1 MRHALEVALVGLVL
15 SLSSA
20 STADEMSFPNISSA
34 DIPGA
39 PKLGQPMLIM
49 GSSRPIVTE
58 KHGLASPALYDWDG
72 DGLKDLL
79 VGEFETNAGDLF
91 PMREDG
97 STIRVYLNVGSNES
111 PEFTDDFIWARD
123 TEGTIMEVEQWC
135 CVSFTPLFYD
145 LDADGHLDMITGQYH
160 PGEVTWFR
168 GSEKGFEPGVKLPQ
182 EGDPASNGQPM
193 WGNYEGE
200 PGDIGTF
207 DYWVYSTA
215 TFGDLDDDGD
225 YDLIVG
231 GSGGLRV
238 SENIGG
244 PENPSFGMREL
255 LLDIHGEPLKTRQ
268 MSEWQLDYYER
279 HPEGSLEL
287 TPPSGDI
294 KTNPLA
300 VDWDSDGVLDLLV
313 TDSYVSN
320 RSRAVNFFRGVKTP
334 EGHRFEPAIELL
346 RTEKGA
352 KALPGSGNRVYVDDW
367 NSDGT
372 PDLIIGASVATVN
385 RGEFSDE
392 LSWEWESVNR
402 VEAAGKDPGRY
413 PPRERPTE
421 ESLRSAY
428 WEELSEEEIQEH
440 VRFNQE
446 YWDQEIGRLYEEGK
460 EHWLTMRHQGRVYV
474 MLGEQAEP
482 SSQEE
487 IAQETKAAPSSTPAP
502 TTSASAPLTPPVTVN
517 VDNAVVLDPE
527 GAGGISINFDMRDGW
542 YIYAPTGRNA
552 KEGMIETSTD
562 FLLPEGI
569 EIAGNMDLPM
579 HRFKG
584 LFEIYSGKGVTWTQG
599 IQADESALPGT
610 HLVKTEVTY
619 QTCKDDL
626 CLPPRSER
634 FQTAVVMPHLV
645 GNL

>member
-1 MRHALEVALVGLVL
+1 MRHTLEVALVGMAL
-15 SLSSA
+15 SLSSV
-20 STADEMSFPNISSA
+20 STADEMSFPDISSA
-34 DIPGA
+34 DIRGA
-39 PKLGQPMLIM
+39 PKLGRPMLIM
-49 GSSRPIVTE
+49 GSSKPILTE

-72 DGLKDLL
+72 DGRKDLL
-79 VGEFETNAGDLF
+79 VGEFETNSGDLF

-135 CVSFTPLFYD
+135 CVSLTPLFYD

-160 PGEVTWFR
+160 PGDVTWFR
-168 GSEKGFEPGVKLPQ
+168 GSENGFEPGVKLPQ
-182 EGDPASNGQPM
+182 EGDPASNGNPAF
-193 WGNYEGE
+193 GNYEGE

-207 DYWVYSTA
+207 EYWVYSTA

-238 SENIGG
+238 SENIGDAK
-244 PENPSFGMREL
+244 NPVFGVREL

-268 MSEWQLDYYER
+268 LSEWELGFYEQA
-279 HPEGSLEL
+279 EGAPGLA
-287 TPPSGDI
+287 PASGDI

-300 VDWDSDGVLDLLV
+300 VDWDSDGVLDLMV

-320 RSRAVNFFRGVKTP
+320 KSRAVNFFRGVKTP
-334 EGHRFEPAIELL
+334 EGHRFEPGIELL
-346 RTEKGA
+346 RTENGA

-367 NSDGT
+367 NDDGI

-385 RGEFSDE
+385 GGEFSDE

-421 ESLRSAY
+421 ESLRSVY
-428 WEELSEEEIQEH
+428 WQDRSEEEFQEY

-474 MLGEQAEP
+474 MLGKRAEP
-482 SSQEE
+482 SEQEE
-487 IAQETKAAPSSTPAP
+487 ITKEPPEVSSIAPAP
-502 TTSASAPLTPPVTVN
+502 TALANVSPTPPVNVS
-517 VDNAVVLDPE
+517 VDNAVVLDLE
-527 GAGGISINFDMRDGW
+527 GSGRISINFDMRDGW

-552 KEGMIETSTD
+552 REGMIETSAD
-562 FLLPEGI
+562 IRLPTGI
-569 EIAGNMDLPM
+569 ERAGSMSIPM

-584 LFEIYSGKGVTWTQG
+584 LFEIYSGQGVKWSQG
-599 IQADESALPGT
+599 IQANKGALPGT
-610 HLVKTEVTY
+610 HLVETEVTY

-634 FQTAVVMPHLV
+634 HRTVVVMPV
-645 GNL
+645 SG